1 MGVDWGSEGRY
12 VSLWI
17 YSIFQF
23 KVVMVN
29 LQFWLLA
36 PELVIHVMFGL
47 WIATLEG
54 SLVSKLPCN
63 IPVAHKKIWVG
74 CVSMITFTMGIS
86 WALYCLLDF
95 LGGNSSVSYVDYL
108 KRVESLYFGGGGA
121 FNLVVEMVFFAF
133 LYDWMTVMNGLSFSS
148 LVDFSDQCTF
158 CQFVWL
164 SIVHHLCTWGAA
176 CRYF

>member
-1 MGVDWGSEGRY
+1 MAY
-12 VSLWI
+12 
-17 YSIFQF
+17 
-23 KVVMVN
+23 
-29 LQFWLLA
+29 
-36 PELVIHVMFGL
+36 
-47 WIATLEG
+47 
-54 SLVSKLPCN
+54 
-63 IPVAHKKIWVG
+63 KKIWVG

-86 WALYCLLDF
+86 WTLYCLLDF